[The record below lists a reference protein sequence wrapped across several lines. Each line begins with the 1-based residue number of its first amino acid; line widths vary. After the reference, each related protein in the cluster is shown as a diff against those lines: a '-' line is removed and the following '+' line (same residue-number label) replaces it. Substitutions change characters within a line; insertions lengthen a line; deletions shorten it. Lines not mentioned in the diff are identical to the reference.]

1 METPTQAGPRPAR
14 SEAASESA
22 PQGRSPSGVV
32 GGASEVPWTGLVR
45 VDPSDRAQLEAF
57 ADLHEVTL
65 PDSVPVRFGRRFMT
79 RFYFPKL
86 IADGLA
92 AGDLFRFEG
101 KWAAFSLYT
110 KIPHSMLREAIRR
123 HFWFLCGFMPTVFLA
138 NPRAL
143 LAIPAMLQNQGG
155 FPELPRTGYFLTF
168 GAHPDFRGQ
177 QVGGQRISHLLMDRM
192 FDYFR
197 EEGFDAVEATADRS
211 NSRAIAFYR
220 GCGFRIEDRGFGGG
234 AKLQIR
240 YELRADPV
248 AALPDPQ
255 QEGDGPFR

>member
-14 SEAASESA
+14 SEAKT
-22 PQGRSPSGVV
+22 
-32 GGASEVPWTGLVR
+32 SEVPWTGLVR
-45 VDPSDRAQLEAF
+45 LDPNDRAQLEAF

-101 KWAAFSLYT
+101 KWAAFSVYT

-123 HFWFLCGFMPTVFLA
+123 HFWFLCGFMPTVLLT

-143 LAIPAMLQNQGG
+143 LAIPTMLRNQGG
-155 FPELPRTGYFLTF
+155 FPELHRTGYFLTF
-168 GAHPDFRGQ
+168 GVNPEFRGQ
-177 QVGGQRISHLLMDRM
+177 QVAGHRISHLLMNRM
-192 FDYFR
+192 FDYLR

-211 NSRAIAFYR
+211 NSRAIEFYH
-220 GCGFRIEDRGFGGG
+220 GCGFRIEDRSFGGG
-234 AKLQIR
+234 AKLQIP
-240 YELRADPV
+240 YELRPV
-248 AALPDPQ
+248 
-255 QEGDGPFR
+255 